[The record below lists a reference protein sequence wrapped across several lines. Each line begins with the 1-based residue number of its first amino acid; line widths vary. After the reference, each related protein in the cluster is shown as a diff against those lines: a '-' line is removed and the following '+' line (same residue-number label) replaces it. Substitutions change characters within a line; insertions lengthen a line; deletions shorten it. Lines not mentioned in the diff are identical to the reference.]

1 MMGMYGPKKEE
12 STGDCTCIMTNF
24 ISYTFHFRSRCL
36 LLLLLLLLLNYG
48 YEVNKNTRFNVK
60 IVKGETT

>member
-24 ISYTFHFRSRCL
+24 IIFTFHFRSRC
-36 LLLLLLLLLNYG
+36 LLLLLLNYG